1 MLTKEQ
7 VKNMIN
13 QALQGLNEVWE
24 KEFLSLERKIST
36 ISSSYMVPDVSKMQL
51 LFSPFSW
58 VLGLIGLLMTFI
70 CRVLRCR
77 WVLQKG
83 NSAYF

>member
-24 KEFLSLERKIST
+24 NKILSLE
-36 ISSSYMVPDVSKMQL
+36 
-51 LFSPFSW
+51 
-58 VLGLIGLLMTFI
+58 
-70 CRVLRCR
+70 
-77 WVLQKG
+77 
-83 NSAYF
+83 